1 MCTHTVTGPRTHVGY
16 GRIMHGLS
24 QMPGQLSSAQEVL
37 PGPAQ
42 VASSLPPHT
51 SPFPTYTPPLPIHT
65 SPLFACNSQFILEGM
80 TNICE
85 NQ

>member
-1 MCTHTVTGPRTHVGY
+1 MVTRPRIHVGY

-24 QMPGQLSSAQEVL
+24 QMPGQLSSAQE
-37 PGPAQ
+37 GPAWSCS
-42 VASSLPPHT
+42 VGLTPPPHT
-51 SPFPTYTPPLPIHT
+51 LPLPTYFPPLPIHT

>member
-1 MCTHTVTGPRTHVGY
+1 MCTHTVTRPRIHMDY

-24 QMPGQLSSAQEVL
+24 QMPSQLSSAQDVL

-42 VASSLPPHT
+42 VASPL
-51 SPFPTYTPPLPIHT
+51 PTYTPPLPVHT

-80 TNICE
+80 THICE